1 MFSVSTILGATHA
14 ASLCIPPALYRVP
27 TILNRQLAQ
36 VTSSNIGCSL
46 GFQMTEELPVKLPVS
61 PTLLHLLDFPFIK
74 L

>member
-1 MFSVSTILGATHA
+1 MFSVSAIQSSQAYSF
-14 ASLCIPPALYRVP
+14 SLIPPALYRVP
-27 TILNRQLAQ
+27 TISNSQLAQ

-61 PTLLHLLDFPFIK
+61 PTLLHLLDFPFIN